1 MRHAHSVYA
10 APSKKQD
17 LKIDPPK
24 DATPPRS
31 EEAAPCE
38 KQEHQK
44 EEAMDI

>member
-10 APSKKQD
+10 APKQD

-24 DATPPRS
+24 EATPPRS
-31 EEAAPCE
+31 EEAAPCS
-38 KQEHQK
+38 KQERQK